1 MTTPD
6 PEQQFEDPD
15 SFPDPDEDGGGAE
28 LEVEIVED
36 TPEEDR
42 NAARPAGDRVDVDS
56 DEFEREVRS
65 YGNEA
70 QQRIK
75 AVKFEYHEERRA
87 KESAVKQSEEAVKY
101 AEQVSSDNNALRKS
115 LENSNTV
122 LIEQYGARSDA
133 ELEAARQQFK
143 EAYEGGETDA
153 LLEAQENL
161 SRLHAERV
169 KALADAERLQRP
181 QAQAQGKQVQQP
193 QAQQQQ
199 ANQGPPVDIRAMNWL
214 NSNNDWY
221 QHPDH
226 PDMTGYAVGL
236 HQQLVKRGFNPQ
248 IHEEY
253 YAEIDKGMRTVF
265 PEFTFSG
272 KTSDGDQRGNGER
285 PSAVTH
291 KKKSSTPV
299 GGPTRGGNSSRK
311 VQLTRTQVALAKR
324 LGLSNKRYA
333 AQVAKEMSN
342 G

>member
-1 MTTPD
+1 MTMPD
-6 PEQQFEDPD
+6 PELQFEDPED
-15 SFPDPDEDGGGAE
+15 FPEPEADAAGAE
-28 LEVEIVED
+28 IEIEIVDD
-36 TPEEDR
+36 TPEADR
-42 NAARPAGDRVDVDS
+42 NAARPAGDRIDVDS
-56 DEFEREVRS
+56 DDFENEVRN
-65 YGNEA
+65 YGDAA

-87 KESAVKQSEEAVKY
+87 KESALKQSEEAVKY

-115 LENSNTV
+115 LEDSNSV

-153 LLEAQENL
+153 LLSAQENL

-169 KALADAERLQRP
+169 KALSDAERLQRP
-181 QAQAQGKQVQQP
+181 AQQQGGQVQQP

-199 ANQGPPVDIRAMNWL
+199 TNQGPPVDIRAMNWL

-221 QHPDH
+221 QHADH

-265 PEFTFSG
+265 PDYDFAG
-272 KTSDGDQRGNGER
+272 KTSTGDQRGNEGN

-291 KKKSSTPV
+291 KKKSPTPV